1 MVIEAGDGFGLYEFC
16 EFEVFNGVGNLMEWQ
31 CFLVVGNHWPNEP
44 LLRSNMIQDMFITR
58 QDIAYSNQPDYG
70 QRQGLGAEKELKTS
84 EE

>member
-1 MVIEAGDGFGLYEFC
+1 MVQFC
-16 EFEVFNGVGNLMEWQ
+16 EFDVFNGVRPPLHLMECQW
-31 CFLVVGNHWPNEP
+31 FPV
-44 LLRSNMIQDMFITR
+44 IQDMFIAQ